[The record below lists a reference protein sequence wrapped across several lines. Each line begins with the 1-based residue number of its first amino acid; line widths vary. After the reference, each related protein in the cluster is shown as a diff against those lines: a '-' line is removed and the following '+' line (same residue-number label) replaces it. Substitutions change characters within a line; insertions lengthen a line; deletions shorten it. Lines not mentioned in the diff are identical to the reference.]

1 MLWVNISPFTKKQ
14 KWSDSVLTKHIPT
27 RPAEVKRLL
36 WLAVALWG
44 VPPKRPFVQTKR
56 KRTKRKRWRKK
67 KKEKRKKRTKKE
79 RKKKQREE
87 KTD

>member
-1 MLWVNISPFTKKQ
+1 M
-14 KWSDSVLTKHIPT
+14 TKHIPT
-27 RPAEVKRLL
+27 RPAEVKRLP

-56 KRTKRKRWRKK
+56 KRTKRKRRKKK
-67 KKEKRKKRTKKE
+67 KKEKKKKDRKKKE
-79 RKKKQREE
+79 QKKKQREE

>member
-1 MLWVNISPFTKKQ
+1 M
-14 KWSDSVLTKHIPT
+14 TKHIPT

-36 WLAVALWG
+36 WLSVALWG

-67 KKEKRKKRTKKE
+67 KKEKKKERTKKE